1 MELTEGQTDSQGH
14 CPLFKKN
21 AALGL
26 NKKKFIVFGNSQ
38 FTIPWTTSSP
48 AYPGSK
54 TLEATTAT

>member
-1 MELTEGQTDSQGH
+1 MELSEGQTDSQGH
-14 CPLFKKN
+14 CPLLKKN
-21 AALGL
+21 VALGL